1 MLASRVAVPTS
12 ITPIRQVANPALQQ
26 SIYRSPRRTAS
37 VTVRAI
43 SDTNFFLNLLE
54 SASACTV
61 AAGVA
66 YATAE
71 NKDKQL
77 EDLQKLELPV
87 VGPLAAAVAADA
99 IAHSIPG
106 LNVLLAL
113 LAEPSGAAAG
123 VAYLMS
129 IVLSSQSVDPKTLAP
144 EGTVLNAEK
153 AMDSRAALRVPF
165 TQIVP
170 TAIKVVDTDNDA
182 LASGAGWKI
191 GQDGLPKLP
200 INSVLIV
207 LGVGG
212 TILEAASHA
221 PVLGVFMP
229 RVLQVAGWLAA
240 AGFGFEVLGMN
251 KKNEGMNN
259 KDETLGTNNKSEG
272 MDNKNEGADNKNEGF
287 GQQ

>member
-1 MLASRVAVPTS
+1 MLASRVAAPM
-12 ITPIRQVANPALQQ
+12 
-26 SIYRSPRRTAS
+26 RTAS
-37 VTVRAI
+37 LPRAANPVQPALRPSLSRCPRKAPSVAVRAI
-43 SDTNFFLNLLE
+43 NDTNFFLNVLE
-54 SASACTV
+54 SATACTV

-66 YATAE
+66 YATTE

-77 EDLQKLELPV
+77 EDLQKLEIPV

-106 LNVLLAL
+106 LNVLFAL

-123 VAYLMS
+123 VAYMMS

-165 TQIVP
+165 TQIIP
-170 TAIKVVDTDNDA
+170 TALKVVDMENEA
-182 LASGAGWKI
+182 SSGAGWKI
-191 GQDGLPKLP
+191 GENGLPKLP

-221 PVLGVFMP
+221 PVLGLFMP

-240 AGFGFEVLGMN
+240 AGYGFEVLGLNN
-251 KKNEGMNN
+251 KK
-259 KDETLGTNNKSEG
+259 
-272 MDNKNEGADNKNEGF
+272 
-287 GQQ
+287 